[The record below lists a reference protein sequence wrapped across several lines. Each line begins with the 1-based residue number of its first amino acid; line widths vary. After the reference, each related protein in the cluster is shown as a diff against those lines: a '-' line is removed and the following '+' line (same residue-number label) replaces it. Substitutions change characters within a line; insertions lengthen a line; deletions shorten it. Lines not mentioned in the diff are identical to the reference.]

1 MKNRMRGCILT
12 LALALS
18 VVVTTA
24 QVRTIDG
31 KGEEYHHAMYLNF
44 KHAADQAQALYTQVS
59 LPRAMVM
66 EIARE
71 HVDEIQLNLERAKV
85 QHAMIHKT
93 YGSSEEQL
101 VLENHDRL
109 LKAHLAAV
117 EYVGQLKDE
126 LGKKSPDKEVVRSL
140 SAKLYTATATAAREH
155 VDGMKKLGL
164 QEMLL
169 PT

>member
-1 MKNRMRGCILT
+1 MNNRMRGFSLT

-18 VVVTTA
+18 VVVATA

-71 HVDEIQLNLERAKV
+71 HVDEILLNLERAKV

-109 LKAHLAAV
+109 LKAHLAAM

-126 LGKKSPDKEVVRSL
+126 LGKKAPDTEVVKNV
-140 SAKLYTATATAAREH
+140 SAKLFHATATAAREH
-155 VDGMKKLGL
+155 ADGMKKLGL
-164 QEMLL
+164 QDMLL

>member
-1 MKNRMRGCILT
+1 MNNRMRGFSLT

-18 VVVTTA
+18 VVVATA

-71 HVDEIQLNLERAKV
+71 HVDEILLNLERAKV

-109 LKAHLAAV
+109 LKAHLASL
-117 EYVGQLKDE
+117 EYVVQLKDE
-126 LGKKSPDKEVVRSL
+126 LGKKAPDKEVVRSL
-140 SAKLYTATATAAREH
+140 SAKLYTVTATAAREH
-155 VDGMKKLGL
+155 ADGMKKLGL
-164 QEMLL
+164 QDMLL